1 MNRLAHAATHP
12 GRLAMAVCAVACL
25 GFSIRAPD
33 LAAAQTAEQRRA
45 IEAYSDSLEAMSDST
60 ALKREETALLAA
72 ARYNRSD
79 PFFHLRLAYLGLRLG
94 ELGGAAHYDDAA
106 SEFRAAAQ
114 LEPRWPYAWFG
125 LGRAEFALGARAS
138 GGEQSILAQDAWS
151 RAATAF
157 ARAASLESGFA
168 ARLEELAR
176 PGTAPRVDARAGIVR
191 EALLRASAGRRA
203 PRLLLALGRVQREM
217 GDSLALATFDAFVR
231 ASDSS
236 ALSLM
241 ELGRARLLHGRLDG
255 LELYLRAA
263 STDDPVAIQ
272 EFRSDLLP
280 LATPA
285 ELADFDLRRG
295 VSRADMVRRFWRVR
309 DRLELREDG
318 ERLGEH
324 LRRVAVARKEFLV
337 AGGAGMGS
345 ERLDDRGRVYIRHG
359 PPDDRAGL
367 NVPGVEPNESWRY
380 RRNGGDVLL
389 HFAARRSPTDF
400 RLVESLLDVEPV
412 RAQVEGSSGLGA
424 GVRSGTEQLVRS
436 RAPLSPL
443 YREPPTGNA
452 EALAQFLARERGA
465 GRRGIQFAGGSDSYP
480 KAFPRSLGAWGAILI
495 AGSEQGIAPAQV
507 VFAIPVT
514 SVEPRVRGEGVEY
527 PVRVRFVAIND
538 AGAIAAQADTVVT
551 VRASG
556 PIASNRTV
564 NGRIAVRVP
573 PGRLLAR
580 ASVEYGDSSGT
591 VFAPDTLRV
600 PDLSSSELELGDVLL
615 GSRPSGIP
623 LRFDDGLTMNLAA
636 GGAVHRSEEL
646 DLAVE
651 VFGLRPGAAAQV
663 RVLLAAADDPE
674 AADEASLRWRAFPQ
688 GKTSARL
695 SAPKGGGVVRW
706 RVLLPLGRLQ
716 AGEWMIAVEATDS
729 RGRLVRRTAP
739 LTVKLP

>member
-1 MNRLAHAATHP
+1 M
-12 GRLAMAVCAVACL
+12 ACL
-25 GFSIRAPD
+25 GFSLRAPE
-33 LAAAQTAEQRRA
+33 LAAVQTAEQRRA
-45 IEAYSDSLEAMSDST
+45 IEAYSDSLDAMRDT
-60 ALKREETALLAA
+60 TTLTREETALLAA

-94 ELGGAAHYDDAA
+94 ALGGAAHYDDAA

-125 LGRAEFALGARAS
+125 LGLAEFALGARAS
-138 GGEQSILAQDAWS
+138 GSEQSILTQDAWS
-151 RAATAF
+151 RAVTAF
-157 ARAASLESGFA
+157 ARAATLESGFA

-176 PGTAPRVDARAGIVR
+176 ETAPPRVDSRAGIVR
-191 EALLRASAGRRA
+191 EALLRASAGHRA

-217 GDSLALATFDAFVR
+217 GDSLALQTFESFVR

-236 ALSLM
+236 ALGLM
-241 ELGRARLLHGRLDG
+241 ELGRTRLLHGRLDG
-255 LELYLRAA
+255 LELYLRGA
-263 STDDPVAIQ
+263 STDDPVAVQ

-309 DRLELREDG
+309 DRLELRNDG

-324 LRRVAVARKEFLV
+324 LRRLASARKEFLV
-337 AGGAGMGS
+337 AAGAGTGS
-345 ERLDDRGRVYIRHG
+345 DRLDDRGRVYVKHG
-359 PPDDRAGL
+359 PPDERAGL
-367 NVPGVEPNESWRY
+367 SIPGVEPNETWRY
-380 RRNGGDVLL
+380 RRDGGDVLL
-389 HFAARRSPTDF
+389 HFTARRSPRDF
-400 RLVESLLDVEPV
+400 RLVESVLDIEALRVQED
-412 RAQVEGSSGLGA
+412 AGGGLGA
-424 GVRSGTEQLVRS
+424 GVHSSTERLVRS

-443 YREPPTGNA
+443 YREAPTGDA
-452 EALAQFLARERGA
+452 DALTRFLARERSA

-480 KAFPRSLGAWGAILI
+480 KTFARSLGAWGSILI

-507 VFAIPVT
+507 VFAIPAT
-514 SVEPRVRGEGVEY
+514 SAEPQTRGEGVEY
-527 PVRVRFVAIND
+527 PVRVRFVAINE
-538 AGAIAAQADTVVT
+538 AGAVAAQADTLVT
-551 VRASG
+551 VRTSG

-564 NGRIAVRVP
+564 TGRIAVRVP
-573 PGRLLAR
+573 AGRFLAR

-591 VFAPDTLRV
+591 VFALDTLRV
-600 PDLSSSELELGDVLL
+600 PDHSSPELELGDLLL
-615 GSRPSGIP
+615 GSRPSAIP

-651 VFGLRPGAAAQV
+651 VFGLRPGATAQV
-663 RVLLAAADDPE
+663 RVLLAAHADPE
-674 AADEASLRWRAFPQ
+674 VRDEASLRWRAFPE

-695 SAPKGGGVVRW
+695 SAPNEGGVVRW
-706 RVLLPLGRLQ
+706 RVLLPLGRLK
-716 AGEWMIAVEATDS
+716 AGAWMIAVEATDS
-729 RGRLVRRTAP
+729 SGRVVRRTAP

>member
-1 MNRLAHAATHP
+1 
-12 GRLAMAVCAVACL
+12 MAVCAVACL
-25 GFSIRAPD
+25 GLATAPE
-33 LAAAQTAEQRRA
+33 LPAAQTADQRRA
-45 IEAYSDSLEAMSDST
+45 IEAYSDSLNAMGDST
-60 ALKREETALLAA
+60 VLKREEAALLAA
-72 ARYNRSD
+72 ARFNRND

-125 LGRAEFALGARAS
+125 LGLAEFALGARAS
-138 GGEQSILAQDAWS
+138 SGEQSILTQDAWS

-176 PGTAPRVDARAGIVR
+176 PGPAPRVDARAGIVR

-217 GDSLALATFDAFVR
+217 GDSLALASFEAFVR

-236 ALSLM
+236 ALGLM
-241 ELGRARLLHGRLDG
+241 ELGRARLLLGRLDG
-255 LELYLRAA
+255 LELYLHAA

-272 EFRSDLLP
+272 EFRSDLLL

-324 LRRVAVARKEFLV
+324 LRRLAAARKEFLV
-337 AGGAGMGS
+337 SGVAGLGS
-345 ERLDDRGRVYIRHG
+345 ERLDDRGRVYVRHG
-359 PPDDRAGL
+359 PPDERAGL
-367 NVPGVEPNESWRY
+367 NVPGLEPNESWRY

-400 RLVESLLDVEPV
+400 RLVESVLDVEAV
-412 RAQVEGSSGLGA
+412 RVQVDAGSGLGA
-424 GVRSGTEQLVRS
+424 GVQTGTDQLMRS
-436 RAPLSPL
+436 RAFLSPL
-443 YREPPTGNA
+443 YREPPSGDA
-452 EALAQFLARERGA
+452 EALSRFLAREREA
-465 GRRGIQFAGGSDSYP
+465 GRRGIQFASGSDSYP
-480 KAFPRSLGAWGAILI
+480 KRFSRSLGAWGAILI
-495 AGSEQGIAPAQV
+495 AGSEQGIAPAHV
-507 VFAIPVT
+507 VFAIPAS
-514 SVEPRVRGEGVEY
+514 SVESRVRGDGVEY
-527 PVRVRFVAIND
+527 PVRVRFVAIDD
-538 AGAIAAQADTVVT
+538 AGAVAARADTLVI

-556 PIASNRTV
+556 PIADNRSV
-564 NGRIAVRVP
+564 NGRIVVRVP
-573 PGRLLAR
+573 PGRLVAR
-580 ASVEYGDSSGT
+580 ASVEYGDSAGT
-591 VFAPDTLRV
+591 VFALDTLRV
-600 PDLSSSELELGDVLL
+600 PDHSSSELELGDVLL
-615 GSRPSGIP
+615 GSRPSEIP
-623 LRFDDGLTMNLAA
+623 LRFDGLTMNLAA
-636 GGAVHRSEEL
+636 GGAVQRSEQL

-651 VFGLRPGAAAQV
+651 VFGLRPGTSAQV
-663 RVLLAAADDPE
+663 RVLLAAHEDP
-674 AADEASLRWRAFPQ
+674 AGSDEASLRWRAFPE

-695 SAPKGGGVVRW
+695 SAPKEGGVVRW
-706 RVLLPLGRLQ
+706 RTLLPLGRVK
-716 AGEWMIAVEATDS
+716 AGAWLIAVEATDQS
-729 RGRLVRRTAP
+729 GRVVRKTAP